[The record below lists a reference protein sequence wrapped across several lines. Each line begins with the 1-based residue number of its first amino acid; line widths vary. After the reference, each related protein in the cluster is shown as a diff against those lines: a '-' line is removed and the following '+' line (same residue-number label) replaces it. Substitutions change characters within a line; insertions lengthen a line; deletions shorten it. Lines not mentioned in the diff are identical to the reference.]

1 MTDTAKPTPGP
12 WYFCSYPAGNGGFVY
27 AGGPGGPSI
36 CDMSQYELPEQNGEF
51 IAEAGTVYY
60 ENNLTPRQLVER
72 VRELEAG
79 QKVLLST
86 LKAYVSSMQIIHEP
100 GRSEAINAADAA
112 AKHIIARFEDAALA
126 KHGEEVS

>member
-60 ENNLTPRQLVER
+60 ETGLTPRQLLDLLQKFLDAAVYVNNPR
-72 VRELEAG
+72 DPIGFAVDVGKFKAVVRET
-79 QKVLLST
+79 K
-86 LKAYVSSMQIIHEP
+86 
-100 GRSEAINAADAA
+100 
-112 AKHIIARFEDAALA
+112 AALA
-126 KHGEEVS
+126 KHGEGV